1 MDWDGTNT
9 TTDVYGC
16 TNSTANNYNS
26 EATVDDGSCV
36 FEELEDTSN
45 VTSNYYFSPLE
56 EFALTTSYED
66 LSTTQNYSIS
76 VQAQYEQYPS
86 VRTNRTPV
94 SVGVW
99 SLGLFDSDET
109 ISIEFAEMWWIVV
122 GGDYDPECEWT
133 FYIYHNGGLV
143 NDKVVSCGSNGDDL
157 VREVYN
163 ISTSLEVKA
172 GDMVDINI
180 WYDGWEDVEIFYG
193 SQSVPTGFYISG
205 LEIEDECSF
214 DTFVDNIYVQS
225 PSLSGPVI
233 DEYMLLEV
241 GKGSYHFVSEDNVYI
256 SWETTDLSGIKL
268 DNGQSLPSKK
278 LFTETAFD
286 YENRIFTG
294 KIDFTLEG
302 GTYGGAASW
311 DYQMIFSEDY
321 ASIIGGQIY
330 RFDSE
335 GKIFYTWTF
344 GDDGNYPYCA
354 LCTLTAADYYSENPF
369 EDTSPENQTVNPDG
383 DSRAMCP
390 QRDSRCNNRPQ

>member
-1 MDWDGTNT
+1 MINGTGGMVFSVSISADGQYFTGGSSDSHVYAFRNMDWDGTNT

-76 VQAQYEQYPS
+76 VQAQYDAYS
-86 VRTNRTPV
+86 GIRTNRQPV
-94 SVGVW
+94 SVGTW
-99 SLGLFDSDET
+99 SIGPLSSDAT
-109 ISIEFAEMWWIVV
+109 ISIEFAEMWWEDTE
-122 GGDYDPECEWT
+122 GQDDSCEWT

-163 ISTSLEVKA
+163 ISTSLEVNV

-180 WYDGWEDVEIFYG
+180 WYEGWDDVEIFYG

-214 DTFVDNIYVQS
+214 DTFMDNIYVQS
-225 PSLSGPVI
+225 PSISGPVI

-241 GKGSYHFVSEDNVYI
+241 GKGSYHFVIDTERTPLPVLYVQSGL
-256 SWETTDLSGIKL
+256 LSP
-268 DNGQSLPSKK
+268 SLNK
-278 LFTETAFD
+278 
-286 YENRIFTG
+286 
-294 KIDFTLEG
+294 
-302 GTYGGAASW
+302 
-311 DYQMIFSEDY
+311 
-321 ASIIGGQIY
+321 
-330 RFDSE
+330 
-335 GKIFYTWTF
+335 YT
-344 GDDGNYPYCA
+344 
-354 LCTLTAADYYSENPF
+354 F
-369 EDTSPENQTVNPDG
+369 ESNDPATK
-383 DSRAMCP
+383 
-390 QRDSRCNNRPQ
+390 